1 MNVSKLET
9 LNAIRLATLAVCALF
24 LTCCASVTATAQ
36 PTITNG
42 PRTQFAW
49 EKKRVT
55 LSASVTGRA
64 PFQYQWQLNG
74 TNLIGAT
81 NVSLI
86 FPQIQLT
93 NNGAYRLIAADST
106 GSATSQV
113 AQVMVRS
120 WPQPTGP
127 RIPKLARL
135 DTNMQSILLTY
146 AIPGGSLAVVK
157 DGRLVFTRGY
167 GWADVENDEA
177 FQPDSR
183 CQIDSLTKTITAATM
198 MKLVEDG
205 KVSLDTPVFS
215 LLNLQPPHYAGA
227 VFDSRWTNITVRH
240 LLSHKAGW
248 NRDTAMNPLRSTG
261 FDPVFWPDYA
271 ARDLGLSAPPTPT
284 DIVRWMLRKPL
295 QTNPGS
301 QFSYSSFGFVVAGRV
316 IENITGQPFELAA
329 EQLLAEAGITRVQL
343 GANSPATRDI
353 GEALCYLNPAITA
366 PKGIGSYFEPK
377 PFDFNLPYAYPAIM
391 FDAAG
396 GLIASAMD
404 YARFVAAIDGLPTF
418 PDILSTNS
426 VATMAGGSLGWD
438 SVSSSDPSTGIWTKE
453 GDLFGSNSRSTKWS
467 HGVIFVFLL
476 NSLAPDASG
485 NDVDIA
491 LNGTLTSSVAVISN
505 SGIWP
510 TNDLFAA
517 TLSYEAWRVKYFS
530 TSELAD
536 PTVSGDDADPDGD
549 GIPNLLEYASGTD
562 PRVPNEPPKLVA
574 SVSASDGGPSLV
586 VSFRRLLLA
595 YELDYSVEASEDLHT
610 WSPVTGEADEPSL
623 NADGTVTASVHAG
636 SPADASA
643 RFFRLRVARK

>member
-81 NVSLI
+81 NVSLL

-127 RIPKLARL
+127 RIPELARL

-284 DIVRWMLRKPL
+284 DIVRWMLGKPL

-366 PKGIGSYFEPK
+366 PAGIGSYFEPK

-404 YARFVAAIDGLPTF
+404 YARFVGSSEKCLPR
-418 PDILSTNS
+418 
-426 VATMAGGSLGWD
+426 
-438 SVSSSDPSTGIWTKE
+438 
-453 GDLFGSNSRSTKWS
+453 RSC
-467 HGVIFVFLL
+467 
-476 NSLAPDASG
+476 
-485 NDVDIA
+485 
-491 LNGTLTSSVAVISN
+491 
-505 SGIWP
+505 
-510 TNDLFAA
+510 
-517 TLSYEAWRVKYFS
+517 
-530 TSELAD
+530 
-536 PTVSGDDADPDGD
+536 
-549 GIPNLLEYASGTD
+549 
-562 PRVPNEPPKLVA
+562 
-574 SVSASDGGPSLV
+574 
-586 VSFRRLLLA
+586 
-595 YELDYSVEASEDLHT
+595 
-610 WSPVTGEADEPSL
+610 
-623 NADGTVTASVHAG
+623 
-636 SPADASA
+636 
-643 RFFRLRVARK
+643 